1 MWFVVH
7 RWQHHQSLLLPHTL
21 TAHFLAVQLLNLHL
35 TVALAGLQILGI
47 VLSLLGWV
55 NALVSWC
62 PAPVESDCLHRQQHR
77 GGPGGPAG
85 CPSPQHHHSLM
96 ALLGFLI
103 YLAGAKCTTC
113 VMDKDSKAQ
122 LVLTSGI
129 IFVISGIWT
138 LIPVCW
144 TANTIIR
151 DFYNP
156 LVAEAQKWELGASL
170 YVGWG
175 ASGLLLLGGELLC
188 CTCPSWGSQ
197 GSSNYMAQYSA
208 SAPHT
213 TSWGP

>member
-1 MWFVVH
+1 M
-7 RWQHHQSLLLPHTL
+7 
-21 TAHFLAVQLLNLHL
+21 
-35 TVALAGLQILGI
+35 ALAGLQILGI

-55 NALVSWC
+55 NALVSCALPLWKVT
-62 PAPVESDCLHRQQHR
+62 AFIGNSIVVAQDLQAARALSVITL
-77 GGPGGPAG
+77 
-85 CPSPQHHHSLM
+85 LV

-113 VMDKDSKAQ
+113 VMDKDSKAR

-129 IFVISGIWT
+129 IFVISGILT

-170 YVGWG
+170 YVGWA
-175 ASGLLLLGGELLC
+175 ASGLLLLGGGLLC
-188 CTCPSWGSQ
+188 CTCPSWGSR
-197 GSSNYMAQYSA
+197 SSRHYMARYSA

-213 TSWGP
+213 TSRGPSEYPTKNYV